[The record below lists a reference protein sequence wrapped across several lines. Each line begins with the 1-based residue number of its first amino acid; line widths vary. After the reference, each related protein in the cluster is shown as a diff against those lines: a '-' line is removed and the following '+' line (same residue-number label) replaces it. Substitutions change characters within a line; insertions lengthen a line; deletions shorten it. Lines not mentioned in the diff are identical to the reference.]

1 MGFFDSI
8 GSALGDVASSVI
20 GGGLSFLGTQS
31 SNQANQQ
38 MAQQQMDF
46 QANMSNTA
54 YQRAV
59 KDLEAAG
66 LNPMLAYSQ
75 GGASTPSGALGVA
88 QQSALGAAVQGAGQF
103 TGSLAG
109 ATRDVAQSEQTREAT
124 KLTGEQI
131 DVAKSQAAL
140 NVTSAVKAKQ
150 DTATSQAAELNNLMD
165 AKLKQANISVANAQ
179 AARQVAETASVLQD
193 VQRMQRDVPRQQA
206 EAEKSQTW
214 WGRNVSPYLRD
225 IPFVNMFWNLDTKWN
240 TELCHIQ
247 VVRTST
253 KTIDDS
259 FLSFYCF
266 NLFSFAVS

>member
-8 GSALGDVASSVI
+8 GDAVSSVVSPLI
-20 GGGLSFLGTQS
+20 GGAASYFGTQS
-31 SNQANQQ
+31 ANQANQQ
-38 MAQQQMDF
+38 MAQDQMSF
-46 QANMSNTA
+46 QERMSNTA

-75 GGASTPSGALGVA
+75 GGASTPSGALGVV

-109 ATRDVAQSEQTREAT
+109 ASRDVSQSEQTKEAT
-124 KLTGEQI
+124 KLTGQQI

-140 NVTSAVKAKQ
+140 NITSAAKAEQ
-150 DTATSQAAELNNLMD
+150 DTKTSQAQELSNLVD
-165 AKLKQANISVANAQ
+165 AKLKQANIGVANAQ
-179 AARQVAETASVLQD
+179 AARQVAETASIMQD

-225 IPFVNMFWNLDTKWN
+225 IPFVNSGAAAVRNLK
-240 TELCHIQ
+240 
-247 VVRTST
+247 
-253 KTIDDS
+253 
-259 FLSFYCF
+259 
-266 NLFSFAVS
+266 